1 MIALNN
7 INKSFQ
13 DGEKR
18 VNHVLRDLSLQVA
31 DGEFVAI
38 KGASGAGKTTLLNIL
53 GTLLKHDSGSYRL
66 DGKDLTATDMDLA
79 AIRNAKIGFVFQDHR
94 LMPQFDVLQNIL
106 LPTLATKNSS
116 TAEEVAYAQKL
127 MELTHIASL
136 AHQYPV
142 TLSGGESS
150 RVAVCRALVMK
161 PAVLLADEPTGQLDR
176 ENALNIAQLLADMN
190 KELHTTIVM
199 VTHSDEVSSVA
210 DRVLN
215 LKEGKIA

>member
-13 DGEKR
+13 DGENR

-53 GTLLKHDSGSYRL
+53 GTLLKPDSGSYRL

-136 AHQYPV
+136 THQYPV

>member
-53 GTLLKHDSGSYRL
+53 GTLLKPDSGSYRL

-136 AHQYPV
+136 THQYPV